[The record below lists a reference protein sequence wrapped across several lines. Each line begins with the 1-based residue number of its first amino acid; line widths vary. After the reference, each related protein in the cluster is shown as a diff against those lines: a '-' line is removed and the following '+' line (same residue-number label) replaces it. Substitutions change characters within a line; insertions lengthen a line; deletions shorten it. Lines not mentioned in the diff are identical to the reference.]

1 MRPGHGIEYREPM
14 PTGATPMGRPPSI
27 PRAKRLVYS
36 LLGSS
41 IGAVAIFLAWF
52 WAAGVET
59 SPTNFDSG
67 PTPSTLLLL
76 GVSIGVLV
84 LGAAIVAACG
94 SSYGNA
100 PDATPEATAAGTI
113 GSTRSVGRV
122 AVFLVVWGVGSL
134 LMGLTLP
141 VANLGISHA
150 LLPLYISPTV
160 LFVPD
165 TLDGAAL
172 GALALGIS
180 LFAVGRK
187 HNRSE
192 FRAWW
197 HRTGRY
203 VTIAGVSVFVVV
215 AALLFVPV
223 HQSFSTQLSISGGQD
238 GGISFEEFPAAGIQ
252 VSGSWSA
259 NPAGLVNFAIQDTSG
274 ATIYFVNASSGTFS
288 FVTSGVPWPLY
299 TFWGHSVS
307 AETVTI
313 HGTFS
318 APTWS
323 WPPGEPGRPT

>member
-1 MRPGHGIEYREPM
+1 M
-14 PTGATPMGRPPSI
+14 PPGATAIGRPLSR
-27 PRAKRLVYS
+27 PRTPRLVYS
-36 LLGSS
+36 LLGYS
-41 IGAVAIFLAWF
+41 IAAVAIFLAWL

-59 SPTNFDSG
+59 SPANFDSG

-76 GVSIGVLV
+76 AVSIGLLA
-84 LGAAIVAACG
+84 LGAAIVAAYG
-94 SSYGNA
+94 SHYGNA
-100 PDATPEATAAGTI
+100 PDATPEATGAETI
-113 GSTRSVGRV
+113 GSTGSLGRV
-122 AVFLVVWGVGSL
+122 AVFLVVWGAGLL
-134 LMGLTLP
+134 LMGLVLP

-160 LFVPD
+160 LFVPETVD
-165 TLDGAAL
+165 WVAL

-180 LFAVGRK
+180 LFIVGRK
-187 HNRSE
+187 RNRSE

-223 HQSFSTQLSISGGQD
+223 QQSFSTQLSID
-238 GGISFEEFPAAGIQ
+238 GGEGGGVTSEQFPAAGIL
-252 VSGSWSA
+252 VTGTWSA
-259 NPAGLVNFAIQDTSG
+259 SPVGLINLTIQDTSG
-274 ATIYFVNASSGTFS
+274 TTIYTANASSGTFS
-288 FVTSGVPWPLY
+288 FITSGIPWPLY

-307 AETVTI
+307 PETVTI
-313 HGTFS
+313 HGSFS